1 MLEQALEGAKRVV
14 DECDTQ
20 RYLYSLLVR
29 LEAVS
34 PFDMHY
40 ETKCRYEGMSNSLE
54 HPRCQHIRIH

>member
-1 MLEQALEGAKRVV
+1 MTLKFKIPKTHSLLRMLEQALEGAKRVV

-40 ETKCRYEGMSNSLE
+40 ETK
-54 HPRCQHIRIH
+54 